1 MDYATV
7 LDWFFWLITGG
18 LVYRLVRKFIEFSH
32 LDYVFNSIGNRI
44 KDEETGKKQAT
55 DAISELVG
63 ILPPEKIN
71 GGTVPKKWFESL
83 YVITRGRK
91 VNLGSKQ
98 TIAAKLADRFRYKSI
113 LRSMPQGGTV
123 PATVI
128 WSIYDQIYKSKKRQ
142 YRLAQISIPVIIII
156 LLYRLIL

>member
-7 LDWFFWLITGG
+7 LDWFFWLFTGG
-18 LVYRLVRKFIEFSH
+18 LVYNLVDKTISFRQLH
-32 LDYVFNSIGNRI
+32 YVFHSIGKKI
-44 KDEETGKKQAT
+44 EDEETGKKQAT

-63 ILPPEKIN
+63 ILPPVKIN
-71 GGTVPKKWFESL
+71 GGTVPKEWFESL
-83 YVITRGRK
+83 YIVTRGSK
-91 VNLGSKQ
+91 ENLGTKQ

-142 YRLAQISIPVIIII
+142 
-156 LLYRLIL
+156 